1 MNLIEKFTKTETKIV
16 DQSNTKLPP
25 VLLPVSTKQV
35 SDPQPINSS
44 LFCNELQA
52 RVVELIDK
60 AEHSVILSTFLLAD
74 ENVESAVLKAAKRKV
89 RVYILLACETRLDGD
104 VPDDDFGK
112 KCLVQ
117 HKEMLNKLSGHVHF
131 ASAPHFHAKAVVIDA
146 LHETGNANGLLLT
159 ANLTEEALKRNEELG
174 VSLSQYQIDEI
185 VKVFR
190 WAIFESAQH
199 HMTSRGEFSAYKS
212 PGNVGYPRELTEI
225 LVTSSEDA
233 RIREH
238 ALALINKADKE
249 LTISSFGWQ
258 EDHLLVKAICERAKS
273 GVKVTVLSRQ
283 RPAAMPA
290 LLAMKEAGAS
300 VMCFKWLHAKAIVV
314 DGMHGMVMSANFQT
328 HGMDQG
334 FELGVKL
341 TGTQVTEL
349 MNCLNVFLAN
359 IHNELHINM
368 SLGMISG
375 GFEAWEKNAFKGY
388 LVNEVDVV
396 ELSPIKA
403 DCLSDMDKKPNIPNA
418 NWRENTSQKIEY
430 KWRIEPPVTTNASP
444 EYFKPLMA
452 KDEASKKQDAGSPRE
467 SYEPKVV
474 RLTKKQLAITVR
486 QESELAMAKRLKQ
499 SELPNARILLEA

>member
-1 MNLIEKFTKTETKIV
+1 MSLIEKFTKKETMIV
-16 DQSNTKLPP
+16 NQSDTKLPP
-25 VLLPVSTKQV
+25 VLLPVLPKHISV
-35 SDPQPINSS
+35 PQPMNSS
-44 LFCNELQA
+44 VFCNELQS
-52 RVVELIDK
+52 RVVELIDN

-146 LHETGNANGLLLT
+146 LHETADAKGLLLT

-174 VSLSQYQIDEI
+174 VSLSHHQIDEI

-199 HMTSRGEFSAYKS
+199 HMTSRGEFSSYKS
-212 PGNVGYPRELTEI
+212 PGNIGYPRVLTEI

-233 RIREH
+233 QIREH
-238 ALALINKADKE
+238 ALALIKKADKE
-249 LTISSFGWQ
+249 LIISSFGWQ
-258 EDHLLVKAICERAKS
+258 EDHQLVKAICERAKS

-290 LLAMKEAGAS
+290 LLAMKRVGAS
-300 VMCFKWLHAKAIVV
+300 VMCFKWLHAKAIVA
-314 DGMHGMVMSANFQT
+314 DGIHAMVMSANFQT

-341 TGTQVTEL
+341 TGTQVKEL
-349 MNCLNVFLAN
+349 MNCLDVFLTN
-359 IHNELHINM
+359 YHNELNIDM

-375 GFEAWEKNAFKGY
+375 GFEAWENNAFKGY
-388 LVNEVDVV
+388 SVSEVGVV

-403 DCLSDMDKKPNIPNA
+403 DCLSDMDKQPKIPNA
-418 NWRENTSQKIEY
+418 NWRENTSHKIEY
-430 KWRIEPPVTTNASP
+430 KWRIEPPAITNTSP
-444 EYFKPLMA
+444 EYFRPSPA
-452 KDEASKKQDAGSPRE
+452 KDETSKKQDTGSARK

-486 QESELAMAKRLKQ
+486 QESELASAKRLKQ
-499 SELPNARILLEA
+499 IELPSARIVLEA